1 MVKNRFLNGKLI
13 HQQVWAKPSMKY
25 HARLHPV
32 VAATLISPKKK
43 KKNHIEKV
51 KNFHQKLLYWG
62 KYVQSVKKTNS
73 YCSAAEPW

>member
-43 KKNHIEKV
+43 KKKIT
-51 KNFHQKLLYWG
+51 L
-62 KYVQSVKKTNS
+62 KK
-73 YCSAAEPW
+73 